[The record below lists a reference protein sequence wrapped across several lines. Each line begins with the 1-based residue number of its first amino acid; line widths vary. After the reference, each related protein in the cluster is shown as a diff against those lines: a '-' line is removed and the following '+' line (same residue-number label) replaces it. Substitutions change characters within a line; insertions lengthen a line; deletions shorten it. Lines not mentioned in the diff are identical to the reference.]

1 MKRVFLRILIVFGII
16 ILVGA
21 TGIVA
26 DYAGFFAFFANI
38 PILALIIVLVRLL
51 VKK

>member
-1 MKRVFLRILIVFGII
+1 MKRVYLRILIVFGIL

-26 DYAGFFAFFANI
+26 EYAGFLPFLQIFQS
-38 PILALIIVLVRLL
+38 
-51 VKK
+51 